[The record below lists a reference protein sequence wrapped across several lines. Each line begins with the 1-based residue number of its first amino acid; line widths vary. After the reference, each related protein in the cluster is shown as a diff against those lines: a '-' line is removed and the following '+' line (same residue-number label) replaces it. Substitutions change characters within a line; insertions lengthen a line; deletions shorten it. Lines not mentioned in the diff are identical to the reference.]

1 LTVCGVYFSTFKALT
16 PPAAPIEYDGKV
28 YLVQVTSIEKPDMDD
43 LEERIERYQQR
54 ERQNSSR
61 VLIDSIVNRLKEA
74 SEIEIAPGI
83 IG

>member
-1 LTVCGVYFSTFKALT
+1 
-16 PPAAPIEYDGKV
+16 
-28 YLVQVTSIEKPDMDD
+28 LVQVTSIEKPDMDD
-43 LEERIERYQQR
+43 LEERIERYQKR